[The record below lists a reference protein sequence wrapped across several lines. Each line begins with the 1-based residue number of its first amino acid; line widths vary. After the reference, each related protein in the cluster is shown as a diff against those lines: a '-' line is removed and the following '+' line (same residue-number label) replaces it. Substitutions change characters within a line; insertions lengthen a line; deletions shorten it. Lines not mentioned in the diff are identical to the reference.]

1 MTGLTLSLT
10 RSPKQYFRI
19 VKTAARGWRE
29 LKRHE
34 LYRAVKEFHHER
46 LVDYREGNDGSI
58 SVVLTDDGQRVA
70 LNLNLENMAIKAPK
84 RWDGKWRLVIYDIPD
99 RKKAAREE
107 FRHQLKELGL
117 HEWQESVFVHP
128 FPCENEIN
136 LLVEF
141 LEIRSYVRSAE
152 MSRPTNEAE
161 LKIKF
166 GLV

>member
-1 MTGLTLSLT
+1 MPIKPKRHLPTIRGSTKRKILLLLMTGLTLSLT

-34 LYRAVKEFHHER
+34 LYRAVK
-46 LVDYREGNDGSI
+46 
-58 SVVLTDDGQRVA
+58 
-70 LNLNLENMAIKAPK
+70 
-84 RWDGKWRLVIYDIPD
+84 
-99 RKKAAREE
+99 E

-161 LKIKF
+161 LK
-166 GLV
+166 